1 MNKLWDWVVN
11 TRPLT
16 MKTVSQHVNIDNL
29 TRWFLAV
36 LFCATR
42 DAYQGPGQFLDQR
55 KETGGWFWVN
65 WDMDQSFRSWDLDS
79 YQDPLERV
87 GEGRRGRNPAEPR
100 SVILTHLI
108 AEDAEFREYFKR
120 AVQKA
125 PTTSLTDA
133 FLQERHQHDL
143 DQATQLRVPNLDSRI
158 EAQPVSGTATG
169 VFSLDDGV
177 MCEHLPSQRVTLSA
191 PANIAL
197 IIDGERVANGYE
209 GFYFPDLAM
218 VVDVADEHRD
228 RLVGWRVN
236 GRLVPGVKPLSF
248 TPDQPTRIEAVLSGS
263 SNQSTLAA
271 NALVPAEP
279 QPGRRGF
286 RFDPGRDPKRP
297 PSGVIF
303 PQAHRGWV
311 VSQVT
316 RGVIPRSAREYR
328 RESVSRSR

>member
-1 MNKLWDWVVN
+1 MTSRARLGAIAPETKPVRFFVNGEYYGPFVLTERFDERYFAAHFGYDDVLLSQDEMNKLWDWVLR

-79 YQDPLERV
+79 YQYLLERV

-125 PTTSLTDA
+125 LNHQLTDA
-133 FLQERHQHDL
+133 FLQERYQHYL
-143 DQATQLRVPNLDSRI
+143 DMATQLRVPNLDYLTRPRAVSR
-158 EAQPVSGTATG
+158 TATF
-169 VFSLDDGV
+169 VFPLD
-177 MCEHLPSQRVTLSA
+177 H
-191 PANIAL
+191 
-197 IIDGERVANGYE
+197 
-209 GFYFPDLAM
+209 
-218 VVDVADEHRD
+218 
-228 RLVGWRVN
+228 
-236 GRLVPGVKPLSF
+236 
-248 TPDQPTRIEAVLSGS
+248 
-263 SNQSTLAA
+263 
-271 NALVPAEP
+271 
-279 QPGRRGF
+279 
-286 RFDPGRDPKRP
+286 
-297 PSGVIF
+297 
-303 PQAHRGWV
+303 
-311 VSQVT
+311 
-316 RGVIPRSAREYR
+316 
-328 RESVSRSR
+328 